1 MSKLVRIDDEC
12 ETILRKY
19 SDGSLSDC
27 IRNMEQMLT
36 KPVTN
41 VTNNVTNVNLSKEDV
56 QNILHTELASLK
68 RGMET
73 INNEILERL
82 HRGGYHAH
90 PQLGEP
96 DYKPNTAV
104 RMPVK
109 ESGFVK
115 ASALYNKEDLP
126 IKQVGTSK
134 EKGKDIGKDIG
145 MDIDDI
151 LSEEK

>member
-73 INNEILERL
+73 INKEILERL

-96 DYKPNTAV
+96 DYKPATATKV
-104 RMPVK
+104 
-109 ESGFVK
+109 SGFVK

-126 IKQVGTSK
+126 IKQVGMSK
-134 EKGKDIGKDIG
+134 EKGKDIEDI
-145 MDIDDI
+145 IN
-151 LSEEK
+151 EEK